1 MKPSNSLGC
10 LVARCLQTF
19 LLVTAA
25 ALIFGVSSRR
35 AIAAPVLVEF
45 MASNDSSLYDE
56 DGQSSDWIEIFNP
69 DPTSADIS
77 GWFLTNDPTELDKW
91 ELPAGI
97 VLPSGGSLIVF
108 ASNKDRDVGELHTNF
123 KLSKEPEGYLAL
135 VEGDGQTVA
144 NGYIDYPEQFDD
156 ISYGLAQTG
165 SGSDVTIIPEN
176 SISRILVP
184 TSNIGTTWHDR
195 LFDDSSWPSANT
207 GIGYD
212 YGNLIG
218 SNGDVQSQTDD
229 INGSVYVRI
238 PFTIDSPESLT
249 SLTLR
254 MKYDD
259 GFAAYINGTLVASA
273 GAPASPQWNS
283 VATED
288 HPDSAAVVFED
299 FDIPIGPN
307 LLETGGNILAIHG
320 LNRSTG
326 SSDLLVLPRLDATTA
341 ATNPGLGEAG
351 YFQNST
357 PATSNGTNQGLPAGA
372 VTFSVPGRGFTNSV
386 SLELSVASPNADIRY
401 TTNGNVP
408 NASSTRY
415 TGNPISITSSQIIR
429 ARAYSNGLA
438 PGPVSEEGYIELSS
452 SAESF
457 SSDIPVVIMERFSGG
472 PTASNGKAYVFFA
485 FFEPDPATGITR
497 LI

>member
-144 NGYIDYPEQFDD
+144 NSYIDYPEQFDD

-259 GFAAYINGTLVASA
+259 GFA
-273 GAPASPQWNS
+273 
-283 VATED
+283 
-288 HPDSAAVVFED
+288 
-299 FDIPIGPN
+299 
-307 LLETGGNILAIHG
+307 
-320 LNRSTG
+320 
-326 SSDLLVLPRLDATTA
+326 
-341 ATNPGLGEAG
+341 
-351 YFQNST
+351 
-357 PATSNGTNQGLPAGA
+357 
-372 VTFSVPGRGFTNSV
+372 
-386 SLELSVASPNADIRY
+386 
-401 TTNGNVP
+401 
-408 NASSTRY
+408 
-415 TGNPISITSSQIIR
+415 
-429 ARAYSNGLA
+429 
-438 PGPVSEEGYIELSS
+438 
-452 SAESF
+452 
-457 SSDIPVVIMERFSGG
+457 
-472 PTASNGKAYVFFA
+472 
-485 FFEPDPATGITR
+485 
-497 LI
+497 

>member
-1 MKPSNSLGC
+1 MKPSTFLGC
-10 LVARCLQTF
+10 LVVRCFRTF
-19 LLVTAA
+19 PFLTAA
-25 ALIFGVSSRR
+25 ALIFGVSSPR

-91 ELPAGI
+91 ELPSGV

-123 KLSKEPEGYLAL
+123 KLSKESGGYLAL
-135 VEGDGQTVA
+135 IEGDGQTVA
-144 NGYIDYPEQFDD
+144 NGYTDYPEQFDD

-165 SGSDVTIIPEN
+165 SGSDITIIPEN

-184 TSNIGTTWHDR
+184 TSDIGTSWHDR

-212 YGNLIG
+212 YDNLIG

-259 GFAAYINGTLVASA
+259 GFAAYINGTRVASV

-283 VATED
+283 VATAD

-299 FDIPIGPN
+299 FNIPLGP
-307 LLETGGNILAIHG
+307 
-320 LNRSTG
+320 
-326 SSDLLVLPRLDATTA
+326 DLL
-341 ATNPGLGEAG
+341 
-351 YFQNST
+351 
-357 PATSNGTNQGLPAGA
+357 
-372 VTFSVPGRGFTNSV
+372 
-386 SLELSVASPNADIRY
+386 
-401 TTNGNVP
+401 
-408 NASSTRY
+408 
-415 TGNPISITSSQIIR
+415 
-429 ARAYSNGLA
+429 
-438 PGPVSEEGYIELSS
+438 
-452 SAESF
+452 
-457 SSDIPVVIMERFSGG
+457 
-472 PTASNGKAYVFFA
+472 
-485 FFEPDPATGITR
+485 
-497 LI
+497 